1 MKFGISKTTINL
13 SICIA
18 INLICSVPVQ
28 ATGLSQV
35 TVRQPE
41 SKSGSYSKPV
51 VVKAYKQI
59 RHGKYQEAINVLK
72 PTLKTDPS
80 NVEAHRYL
88 AFSYMQIGRPAD
100 ALNEASKVVE
110 NGKIELPHDAV
121 TLGEAQFYTG
131 KPKEAIENYREALLL
146 NPLHIDA
153 RAGVI
158 RCLMALGR
166 FTEAKAI
173 CKQAAYNHQDE
184 KGKTYFRKLLREIDN
199 KTQIA
204 STSFGS

>member
-13 SICIA
+13 SVCIA
-18 INLICSVPVQ
+18 INLIGSLQAQ

-35 TVRQPE
+35 TVSQPE
-41 SKSGSYSKPV
+41 SKSISYSKPV

-59 RHGKYQEAINVLK
+59 RHGKYQEAIEVLK
-72 PTLKTDPS
+72 PTLKTDPT

-100 ALNEASKVVE
+100 ALDEASKVVE

-131 KPKEAIENYREALLL
+131 KPKQAIENYREALLL

-166 FTEAKAI
+166 FSEAKAI
-173 CKQAAYNHQDE
+173 CKQAAYRHQDE
-184 KGKTYFRKLLREIDN
+184 KGKAYFRKLLRDIDS